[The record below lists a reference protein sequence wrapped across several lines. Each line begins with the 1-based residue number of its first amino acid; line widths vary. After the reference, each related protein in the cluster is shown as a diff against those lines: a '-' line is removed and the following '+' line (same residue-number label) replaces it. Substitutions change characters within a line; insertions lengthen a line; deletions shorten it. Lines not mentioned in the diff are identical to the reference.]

1 MLGRLVEAGNFLTIL
16 FYLALAGV
24 VTVFMS
30 KTIRNLVTQM
40 NKLQNEKRLRE
51 SMGYDAFSVE
61 GEVINFTTTKVGQ
74 MDTQYD
80 AQVMYIVGNTRY
92 YKDVV
97 FHNRGSL
104 RVGARVTLL
113 CDNEDPSNAVLQGE
127 EQEETLKGLIFALV
141 IEIGVSLYV
150 IFGFLYEIS
159 HYRI

>member
-1 MLGRLVEAGNFLTIL
+1 MLGRLVEAGNFLTML

-24 VTVFMS
+24 VTVIMS

-40 NKLQNEKRLRE
+40 NKLQNEKRLRD
-51 SMGYDAFSVE
+51 SMSYDVFSVE
-61 GEVINFTTTKVGQ
+61 GEVINFTTTKVGP

-113 CDNEDPSNAVLQGE
+113 CDSEDPSNAVLQGE
-127 EQEETLKGLIFALV
+127 EQEDTLKGLIFALV
-141 IEIGVSLYV
+141 VEIGISLYL
-150 IFGFLYEIS
+150 IFGLFFEI
-159 HYRI
+159 RNI